1 MQRLE
6 LFQSIIQH
14 TDQIDVDMEDD
25 INFTPVRLTLLAR
38 LISRGIVFFSHSK
51 SATAGL

>member
-25 INFTPVRLTLLAR
+25 INFTCIYILANMLVRCNGEIKTC
-38 LISRGIVFFSHSK
+38 IS
-51 SATAGL
+51 T